1 MVSTEEIFKR
11 YSSGSMKM
19 FLECQSRLQ
28 EAMLAI
34 SKLYQKGTLST
45 SWSKKKYKTNFWKM
59 LERNSLYIA

>member
-1 MVSTEEIFKR
+1 MVFTEEIFKR

-45 SWSKKKYKTNFWKM
+45 SWSKKHKTNFWKM